1 MKKLL
6 KTLALLA
13 FIVFSLNCQ
22 ARKNTHSG
30 IPKWIV
36 SKTKGTKVARINADF
51 SAILTDDRVQFI
63 GFIGSDY
70 QNLKVSFQAG
80 QYTIQC
86 FWNICCKGKP
96 LSFQGNNQYNS
107 QQRVREANLWD

>member
-63 GFIGSDY
+63 GFIGSNY
-70 QNLKVSFQAG
+70 QNLKVSLQKVSK
-80 QYTIQC
+80 Q
-86 FWNICCKGKP
+86 
-96 LSFQGNNQYNS
+96 NNARYNVS
-107 QQRVREANLWD
+107 GISVVTVS

>member
-22 ARKNTHSG
+22 ARKKPHSG

-70 QNLKVSFQAG
+70 QNLKVSLQKVSKQDNTRYNVSGISVVRGNRCQFKG
-80 QYTIQC
+80 TIR
-86 FWNICCKGKP
+86 IIAK
-96 LSFQGNNQYNS
+96 S
-107 QQRVREANLWD
+107 